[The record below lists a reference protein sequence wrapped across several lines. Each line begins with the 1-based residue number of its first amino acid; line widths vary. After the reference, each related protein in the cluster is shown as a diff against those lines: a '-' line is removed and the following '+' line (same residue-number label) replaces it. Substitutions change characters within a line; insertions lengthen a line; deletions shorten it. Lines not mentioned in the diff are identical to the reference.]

1 MNRWEWAGTTT
12 RVALLGA
19 LCASVQAQTV
29 AASVPGFIGFAVG
42 RADFWQPLVDWRDH
56 KATRE
61 TAVREIA
68 DRYQEFVS
76 IFESGAG
83 NRTAA

>member
-1 MNRWEWAGTTT
+1 VGCIILGRGEDDQKVREW
-12 RVALLGA
+12 L
-19 LCASVQAQTV
+19 TV